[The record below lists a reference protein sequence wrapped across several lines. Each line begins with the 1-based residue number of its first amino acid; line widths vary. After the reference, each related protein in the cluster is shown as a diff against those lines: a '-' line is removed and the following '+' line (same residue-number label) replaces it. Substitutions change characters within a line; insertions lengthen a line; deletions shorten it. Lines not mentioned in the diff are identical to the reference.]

1 MNYLILTPDGVGST
15 YLQTSLTVFLNDS
28 GRSYTNTHEIAAGLE
43 LSKRNTIVKTKHTV
57 PRGPDFRH
65 IRYGQ
70 PLEEVIF
77 MLSNNKVEPLVSRL
91 AHYVMLWR
99 EENQKYNTKRWY
111 NFLNFHYGKIF
122 YCIRD
127 PFEYAMSWGIR
138 DTNKLRN
145 VYSVDEHRKL
155 VKGQKYTVDTEII
168 KGRLER
174 YNNYLKW
181 REEYFPTAIPVEY
194 NDFVY
199 NTDVQLQTL
208 TGIGHSMKDMGFTK
222 YNRFTYEYSHR
233 GVDNIIFND
242 LVASLRFEEYISS
255 LVEQEKLPYGM
266 TLKMNTLQDKKEKV
280 TNFEECV
287 DIYKDWCRKSNTYQM
302 IDIEKK
308 IERENRFYGTNLSR

>member
-1 MNYLILTPDGVGST
+1 
-15 YLQTSLTVFLNDS
+15 
-28 GRSYTNTHEIAAGLE
+28 
-43 LSKRNTIVKTKHTV
+43 
-57 PRGPDFRH
+57 
-65 IRYGQ
+65 
-70 PLEEVIF
+70 

-145 VYSVDEHRKL
+145 VYSIDEHRKL

-181 REEYFPTAIPVEY
+181 REEYFPTAIPVDY

-199 NTDVQLQTL
+199 NTDVQLQTF
-208 TGIGHSMKDMGFTK
+208 TGIGHSMKDMGFT
-222 YNRFTYEYSHR
+222 
-233 GVDNIIFND
+233 I
-242 LVASLRFEEYISS
+242 
-255 LVEQEKLPYGM
+255 
-266 TLKMNTLQDKKEKV
+266 
-280 TNFEECV
+280 
-287 DIYKDWCRKSNTYQM
+287 
-302 IDIEKK
+302 
-308 IERENRFYGTNLSR
+308 